1 MSTPG
6 FHVISA
12 ELPAGDAPNEDR
24 VQVGQNAVVVL
35 DGASGSDTRVTV
47 ADYVDHLAGALIDV
61 LNAEP
66 DMPLPHA
73 LADAIRSTV
82 AALRL
87 MPGESPSS
95 TVSIA
100 RRRADNVDLLVL
112 GDSPIY
118 LGPDG
123 ELLTDDRLAR
133 LHLPSR
139 IEAYERLSQGAGYD
153 DVHRELVRAVR
164 AEQLPLLN
172 EPGGYWIAEARPEAG
187 HEARTRTVP
196 ADLPWLVML
205 TDGVDKPLRHLGVP
219 VAALVQRTRDELGDQ
234 LRELHEWEEDKD
246 PAALDLPRFKRHDD
260 KTAVVVTSS

>member
-1 MSTPG
+1 MSSAG
-6 FHVISA
+6 LHVVSA
-12 ELPAGDAPNEDR
+12 ELPAGEAPNEDR
-24 VQVGQNAVVVL
+24 VRVGKNAVVVL

-47 ADYVDHLAGALIDV
+47 ADYVDHLAGALIEV
-61 LNAEP
+61 LDAEP
-66 DMPLPHA
+66 DIPLPHA

-100 RRRADNVDLLVL
+100 RRRYDEVDLLVL

-123 ELLTDDRLAR
+123 ELLTDDRLAG
-133 LHLPSR
+133 LDLPSR
-139 IEAYERLSQGAGYD
+139 TKAYERLRQGAGYD
-153 DVHRELVRAVR
+153 ETHRDLVHAVR

-172 EPGGYWIAEARPEAG
+172 EPGGYWIAEARPEAA
-187 HEARTRTVP
+187 HEAVTRAAP
-196 ADLPWLVML
+196 AGSPWLVML

-219 VAALVQRTRDELGDQ
+219 LSDVVRRTRDELEDF
-234 LRELHEWEEDKD
+234 LRELHEWEEEKD
-246 PAALDLPRFKRHDD
+246 SGAVELPRFKPHDD
-260 KTAVVVTSS
+260 KTVAVVRAQ

>member
-1 MSTPG
+1 MSPAG
-6 FHVISA
+6 LHVISA

-24 VQVGQNAVVVL
+24 VRVGQNAVVVL

-47 ADYVDHLAGALIDV
+47 ADYVDHLASVLIDV
-61 LNAEP
+61 LDVEP

-100 RRRADNVDLLVL
+100 RRRADEVDLLVL

-123 ELLTDDRLAR
+123 DLITDDRLAR
-133 LHLPSR
+133 LNLPSR
-139 IEAYERLSQGAGYD
+139 TKAYERLRHGAGYD
-153 DVHRELVRAVR
+153 DVHRDLVRAVR

-187 HEARTRTVP
+187 HEAVTRTVT
-196 ADLPWLVML
+196 ANLPWLVML
-205 TDGVDKPLRHLGVP
+205 TDGVDKPVRHLGIP
-219 VAALVQRTRDELGDQ
+219 LFDLVRRDRDELKDL
-234 LRELHEWEEDKD
+234 LRELNEWEEDKD
-246 PAALDLPRFKRHDD
+246 PTAFALPRFKQHDD
-260 KTAVVVTSS
+260 KTVAVVIFE

>member
-1 MSTPG
+1 MSPAAL
-6 FHVISA
+6 HVVSA

-24 VQVGQNAVVVL
+24 VRVGQNAVVVL

-47 ADYVDHLAGALIDV
+47 ADYVDHLAAALIEV
-61 LNAEP
+61 LDAEP
-66 DMPLPHA
+66 DIPLPHA

-82 AALRL
+82 AILRL

-100 RRRADNVDLLVL
+100 RRRDEEVDLLVL

-133 LHLPSR
+133 LDLPSR
-139 IEAYERLSQGAGYD
+139 TKAYERLRQGAGYD
-153 DVHRELVRAVR
+153 EKHREIVRAVR

-172 EPGGYWIAEARPEAG
+172 APGGYWIAEARPEAG
-187 HEARTRTVP
+187 HEAVTHIVP
-196 ADLPWLVML
+196 ANLPWLVML
-205 TDGVDKPLRHLGVP
+205 TDGVDKPLCHLGIP
-219 VAALVQRTRDELGDQ
+219 VDDVARRDHDELQD
-234 LRELHEWEEDKD
+234 LLHDLHEWEDNKD
-246 PAALDLPRFKRHDD
+246 PAALELPRFKPHDD
-260 KTAVVVTSS
+260 KTAAVVTFR

>member
-1 MSTPG
+1 MSATG
-6 FHVISA
+6 LHVISA

-24 VQVGQNAVVVL
+24 VRVGTNAVVVL

-61 LNAEP
+61 LDAEP
-66 DMPLPHA
+66 DVPLPHA

-100 RRRADNVDLLVL
+100 RRRGDEVHLLVL

-123 ELLTDDRLAR
+123 DLFTDDRLAR
-133 LHLPSR
+133 LDLPSR
-139 IEAYERLSQGAGYD
+139 TKAYKRLRQGAGYD
-153 DVHRELVRAVR
+153 EAHRELVRAVR

-187 HEARTRTVP
+187 HESVTRTVP

-205 TDGVDKPLRHLGVP
+205 TDGVDKPLRHLGIP
-219 VAALVQRTRDELGDQ
+219 IDDVAQRTRVQLEDL

-246 PAALDLPRFKRHDD
+246 PAALELPRFKQHDD
-260 KTAVVVTSS
+260 KTAVVVTSH

>member
-1 MSTPG
+1 MSPAG
-6 FHVISA
+6 LHVVSA

-24 VQVGQNAVVVL
+24 VRVGRSSVVVL

-47 ADYVDHLAGALIDV
+47 ADYVDRLAGALIEV
-61 LNAEP
+61 LDAEP

-82 AALRL
+82 SALRL

-100 RRRADNVDLLVL
+100 RRRGEEVDLLVL

-118 LGPDG
+118 LGPEG
-123 ELLTDDRLAR
+123 QLLTDDRLAR
-133 LHLPSR
+133 LDLPSR
-139 IEAYERLSQGAGYD
+139 TKAYERLLHGAGYD

-172 EPGGYWIAEARPEAG
+172 EPGGYWIAEAKPEAA
-187 HEARTRTVP
+187 HEAVARTVS
-196 ADLPWLVML
+196 ADLPQLLML
-205 TDGVDKPLRHLGVP
+205 TDGVDKPLRHLGIPLDDV
-219 VAALVQRTRDELGDQ
+219 VRRDHDELQ
-234 LRELHEWEEDKD
+234 ELLRDLHEWEDNKD
-246 PAALDLPRFKRHDD
+246 PSAAELPRFKLHDD
-260 KTAVVVTSS
+260 KTAVVVTFS

>member
-1 MSTPG
+1 MSPAG
-6 FHVISA
+6 LHVISA
-12 ELPAGDAPNEDR
+12 ELAAGDAPNEDR
-24 VQVGQNAVVVL
+24 VRVGQNAVVVL

-47 ADYVDHLAGALIDV
+47 ADYVDHLAGALIEV
-61 LNAEP
+61 LDAEP
-66 DMPLPHA
+66 DIPLPHA

-82 AALRL
+82 AELRL

-100 RRRADNVDLLVL
+100 RRRRNEVDLLVL

-118 LGPDG
+118 LGPDA

-133 LHLPSR
+133 LDLPSR
-139 IEAYERLSQGAGYD
+139 TEAYERLRQGAGYD

-164 AEQLPLLN
+164 SEQLPLLN

-187 HEARTRTVP
+187 HEAVARTVP

-205 TDGVDKPLRHLGVP
+205 TDGVDKPLRYLDIPLADV
-219 VAALVQRTRDELGDQ
+219 VRRTQDELEDL
-234 LRELHEWEEDKD
+234 LRELDEWEQDKD
-246 PAALDLPRFKRHDD
+246 PTALELPRFKRQDD
-260 KTAVVVTSS
+260 KTVAVVSAR

>member
-1 MSTPG
+1 MSPAG
-6 FHVISA
+6 LHVISA

-24 VQVGQNAVVVL
+24 VRIGTNAVVVL

-47 ADYVDHLAGALIDV
+47 ADYVDHLAGALIEV
-61 LNAEP
+61 LDAEP

-82 AALRL
+82 ASLRL

-100 RRRADNVDLLVL
+100 RRRGDQVDLLVL

-133 LHLPSR
+133 LDLPSR
-139 IEAYERLSQGAGYD
+139 TKAYERLRQGVGYD
-153 DVHRELVRAVR
+153 DVQRALVRAVR

-187 HEARTRTVP
+187 HEAVTCIVS
-196 ADLPWLVML
+196 ADLPWLTML
-205 TDGVDKPLRHLGVP
+205 TDGVDKPLRHLGISIDDV
-219 VAALVQRTRDELGDQ
+219 VRRDHDELQDLLQ
-234 LRELHEWEEDKD
+234 ELHEWEENKD
-246 PAALDLPRFKRHDD
+246 PAAFEMPRFKQHDD
-260 KTAVVVTSS
+260 KTIAVVLPS

>member
-1 MSTPG
+1 MSPAG
-6 FHVISA
+6 LHVISA

-24 VQVGQNAVVVL
+24 VRIGKNAVVVL

-47 ADYVDHLAGALIDV
+47 ADYVDHLAGALIEV
-61 LNAEP
+61 LDAEQ
-66 DMPLPHA
+66 DIPLPHA

-82 AALRL
+82 ATLRL

-100 RRRADNVDLLVL
+100 RRRGDEIDLLVL

-123 ELLTDDRLAR
+123 ELLTDDQLAR
-133 LHLPSR
+133 LDLPSR
-139 IEAYERLSQGAGYD
+139 TKAYGRLRQGTGYD
-153 DVHRELVRAVR
+153 EVHRDLVRAVR

-187 HEARTRTVP
+187 HQAVTRTVP

-205 TDGVDKPLRHLGVP
+205 TDGVDRPLGHLGVP
-219 VAALVQRTRDELGDQ
+219 LADVVRRTRDELEDLLQ
-234 LRELHEWEEDKD
+234 ELHEWEEDKD
-246 PAALDLPRFKRHDD
+246 PAAHELPRFKQHDD
-260 KTAVVVTSS
+260 KTIALALP

>member
-1 MSTPG
+1 MSPAG
-6 FHVISA
+6 LHVISA
-12 ELPAGDAPNEDR
+12 ELPAGEAPNEDR
-24 VQVGQNAVVVL
+24 VCVGQNAVVVL

-47 ADYVDHLAGALIDV
+47 AEYVDHLAGALIEV
-61 LNAEP
+61 LDAES

-82 AALRL
+82 AKLRL

-100 RRRADNVDLLVL
+100 RRRGDEVDLLVL

-118 LGPDG
+118 IGPGG

-139 IEAYERLSQGAGYD
+139 TKAYERLRQGAGFD
-153 DVHRELVRAVR
+153 DAHRELVRAVR

-187 HEARTRTVP
+187 HEAVFRTVP

-205 TDGVDKPLRHLGVP
+205 TDGVDKPLCHLGVP
-219 VAALVQRTRDELGDQ
+219 VATLLRRTRDELEGL
-234 LRELHEWEEDKD
+234 LRELHEWEERKD
-246 PAALDLPRFKRHDD
+246 PAAADLPRFKRHDD
-260 KTAVVVTSS
+260 KTAVVVTVP

>member
-1 MSTPG
+1 MSAAG
-6 FHVISA
+6 LHVVSA

-24 VQVGQNAVVVL
+24 VRIGRNAVVVL

-47 ADYVDHLAGALIDV
+47 ADYVDHLADALIEV
-61 LNAEP
+61 LDAEP

-82 AALRL
+82 ATLRL

-100 RRRADNVDLLVL
+100 RRRGDEIDLLVL

-118 LGPDG
+118 LGPEG
-123 ELLTDDRLAR
+123 QLLTDDRLAR
-133 LHLPSR
+133 LDLPSR
-139 IEAYERLSQGAGYD
+139 TKAYKRLRQGAGYD
-153 DVHRELVRAVR
+153 DMHRDLVRAVR

-172 EPGGYWIAEARPEAG
+172 EPDGYWIAEARPEAG
-187 HEARTRTVP
+187 HEAVTHTVT
-196 ADLPWLVML
+196 ADLPWAVML
-205 TDGVDKPLRHLGVP
+205 TDGVDRPLRHLDIPLTDV
-219 VAALVQRTRDELGDQ
+219 LRRTRDEIEDL

-246 PAALDLPRFKRHDD
+246 PSALELPRFKQHDD
-260 KTAVVVTSS
+260 KTIAVVTLR